1 MEIGL
6 SLGSCLGDRLAYLCG
21 ARDAIA
27 ALDGVRIVATAPVYE
42 TEPVGV
48 RPEFAGLPYLNT
60 VLVVETAL
68 NPESLRAHL
77 AAMEEAAGRV
87 RGADKFAPR
96 TLDIDVLYAGHATLD
111 TPTLT
116 VPHPRWAQRRF
127 VVQPLADVRPG
138 LILPGSTETV
148 ADRLQTIPLTPSV
161 RLFAQDW

>member
-6 SLGSCLGDRLAYLCG
+6 SLGSCLGDRLAYLRG

-48 RPEFAGLPYLNT
+48 RPEFAALPYLNT
-60 VLVVETAL
+60 VLVVESSIHAE
-68 NPESLRAHL
+68 PLRARL
-77 AAMEEAAGRV
+77 AEIEDAAGRR
-87 RGADKFAPR
+87 RGDDKFAPR
-96 TLDIDVLYAGHATLD
+96 TLDIDVLYAGDEQLD

-138 LILPGSTETV
+138 LILPGSAETV
-148 ADRLQTIPLTPSV
+148 ATRLQTIPLTPSV